1 MIMPVALAMSSG
13 GVESCAVVT
22 TTRKLAHIT
31 RKDLFFRENVV
42 FWMNPRVLVTTPSPS
57 PRNTGYAQT
66 SSLDRAL
73 AEAIS
78 AKKIVNMTNPVK
90 VILFNFLVSWFCTC
104 QCVSSLGVDSLEL
117 SSSRCT
123 LRRLRQK
130 KRRQRAKQLMFVS
143 DPDQLCL
150 QDTNLERDFHDCGN
164 THRRN

>member
-1 MIMPVALAMSSG
+1 MPMIMPVALAMSSG

-22 TTRKLAHIT
+22 TARKLARMT
-31 RKDLFFRENVV
+31 RKALFPREHVV
-42 FWMNPRVLVTTPSPS
+42 FRMNPRVLVTTPSPS

-90 VILFNFLVSWFCTC
+90 VILFNVLVSWFCIC
-104 QCVSSLGVDSLEL
+104 QRVSSLGVDPLEL

-123 LRRLRQK
+123 LRRLRQ
-130 KRRQRAKQLMFVS
+130 RRRRRRAKQLYVCKYNRSTKSSRFKLWKRLS
-143 DPDQLCL
+143 
-150 QDTNLERDFHDCGN
+150 
-164 THRRN
+164 